1 MAVSWVRK
9 VRHIQDVAPWLQP
22 LPKHKSEEEQMRID
36 DRNFEKSLP
45 ALGRYPFISR
55 DHRPYFGSRM
65 HDSGAMR
72 LDVRGT
78 KLTLT
83 LDGFNPGC
91 FARGMDQLFGTKDAD
106 QPWPVHLVAHG
117 VHDFRMINRDA
128 QGKVVTIPLPKGL
141 DDCFNIDWA
150 WQEGYRICWVF
161 MLFECG
167 IGLVDCDRLTARDE
181 SRKRIAHVYG
191 PTLGRMFDE
200 MLQLR
205 RSPIPMTEYMGFWVE
220 GPQRYVQL
228 RAKSLGITLD
238 DIAREIAE
246 VRVGR

>member
-22 LPKHKSEEEQMRID
+22 EPKHKSEDEHMRVY
-36 DRNFEKSLP
+36 DRNLRKTFA
-45 ALGRYPFISR
+45 ALGPVPLVSR
-55 DHRPYFGSRM
+55 DHRPYFGSTM
-65 HDSGAMR
+65 HDSRAMR

-83 LDGFNPGC
+83 LDGFDPGC

-117 VHDFRMINRDA
+117 VHDFRMITRDA
-128 QGKVVTIPLPKGL
+128 LGNIKTILRPEQLTG
-141 DDCFNIDWA
+141 DFDVDWG
-150 WQEGYRICWVF
+150 WQEGNRICWVF

-200 MLQLR
+200 MLHLR
-205 RSPIPMTEYMGFWVE
+205 RSPIPMTEYRGFWVE

-238 DIAREIAE
+238 DIAREIGE